1 MEIRSLVTKKLH
13 NNKDRKSASVWKVD
27 ILTIYP
33 DMFPGILEKSLS
45 GRALSDGYWSINA
58 TDIRQFALDKHRSVD
73 SQPYGGGPGMIM
85 RADVLARAIDS
96 VHSDSDTR
104 PLVYMTPRGQK
115 LTQKRAHNLANGDG
129 ITIICGRFEGID
141 ERIISSR
148 NIEEISIGDYILSGG
163 EPAAQVLLDACVR
176 LLPNVVGKVESLK
189 EESFEND
196 LLEYP
201 HFTKPRNFEGK
212 EVPEV
217 LLSGNHE
224 HIKYWRNQQAENITR
239 ERRTDLWERKILTDR
254 CD

>member
-1 MEIRSLVTKKLH
+1 LLPMIALLHISYFANQKKAFTNMNIFLGSLGFILAIFTTFNVRS
-13 NNKDRKSASVWKVD
+13 
-27 ILTIYP
+27 
-33 DMFPGILEKSLS
+33 G
-45 GRALSDGYWSINA
+45 
-58 TDIRQFALDKHRSVD
+58 
-73 SQPYGGGPGMIM
+73 
-85 RADVLARAIDS
+85 AIDS